1 MGRKRSPGLVKQN
14 GIWHIDKQVRGS
26 RLCESTGARDLE
38 EAEAYL
44 ARRIEQL
51 RQARVYGVRPERTF
65 RQAATKYLEDAADA
79 GELRSLDRNAQALR
93 LLDPYIGKLPL
104 AHVHMGTL
112 EPFIRDRRKQ
122 GIRSG
127 TTRRDLAVVRR
138 VLNLAARLWRDEH
151 GLTWLETPPLI
162 QLPKNTDARKPYPL
176 SLEEQRLL
184 FPLLPAH
191 LQRMALFKVN
201 TGCREQEVCGLR
213 WEWEVSVPELKTSV
227 FIIPDEHVKNGSERL
242 VVLNKVATSVIE
254 EQRGNNSEYVFPYR
268 KRRVTRM
275 HNSAWKHGRKLVA
288 NKYQEVFGRDCPEG
302 LRTVRVH
309 DLKHTFGRR
318 LRAAG
323 VSFEDRQ
330 DLLGHK
336 SGRITTH
343 YSAAELQNLIEA
355 ANRVCVQKSRKSPVM
370 VVLRRA

>member
-1 MGRKRSPGLVKQN
+1 M
-14 GIWHIDKQVRGS
+14 
-26 RLCESTGARDLE
+26 
-38 EAEAYL
+38 
-44 ARRIEQL
+44 
-51 RQARVYGVRPERTF
+51 
-65 RQAATKYLEDAADA
+65 DA
-79 GELRSLDRNAQALR
+79 GELRSLERNAQALR
-93 LLDPYIGKLPL
+93 LLDPYIGHLPL
-104 AHVHMGTL
+104 TQVHMGTL
-112 EPFIRDRRKQ
+112 EPYIRDRRKQ

-127 TTRRDLAVVRR
+127 TTRRDLAAVRR

-151 GLTWLETPPLI
+151 GLSWLETPPLI
-162 QLPKNTDARKPYPL
+162 QLPKNLDARKPYPL
-176 SLEEQRLL
+176 SWEEQRLL

-213 WEWEVSVPELKTSV
+213 WDWEIKVPELETSV
-227 FIIPDEHVKNGSERL
+227 FIIPDVQVKNGSERL
-242 VVLNKVATSVIE
+242 VVLNTVATSVIE
-254 EQRGNNSEYVFPYR
+254 EQRGSDPEFVFTYR
-268 KRRVTRM
+268 GRRITRM
-275 HNSAWKHGRKLVA
+275 HNTAWKRSRQLAAEQYPK
-288 NKYQEVFGRDCPEG
+288 VFGRDCPEG
-302 LRTVRVH
+302 FRAFRVH

-355 ANRVCVQKSRKSPVM
+355 ANRVCGQKSRKSPVM